1 MAHVPVEKLVSKTM
15 IYRYAC
21 FLQSVI
27 PKSLLY
33 ALKGVQGKT
42 FVVRKCQPNAVNK
55 AGTCDEEHH
64 VLNQKTKL
72 CYCNTAGCNG
82 TSHIRPISYAA
93 IFMLLGFSMFM
104 K

>member
-1 MAHVPVEKLVSKTM
+1 MQDVMLKSFM
-15 IYRYAC
+15 YA
-21 FLQSVI
+21 S
-27 PKSLLY
+27 
-33 ALKGVQGKT
+33 KGVQGKT

-64 VLNQKTKL
+64 VLNQKTRL

-82 TSHIRPISYAA
+82 TSHIRPISYTA

>member
-15 IYRYAC
+15 IYRYTC
-21 FLQSVI
+21 FMHNVI
-27 PKSLLY
+27 LKSLMY
-33 ALKGVQGKT
+33 ASKGVQGKT

-64 VLNQKTKL
+64 VLNQKTRL

-82 TSHIRPISYAA
+82 TSHIRPFSYAA
-93 IFMLLGFSMFM
+93 IFMLLGFSLFM